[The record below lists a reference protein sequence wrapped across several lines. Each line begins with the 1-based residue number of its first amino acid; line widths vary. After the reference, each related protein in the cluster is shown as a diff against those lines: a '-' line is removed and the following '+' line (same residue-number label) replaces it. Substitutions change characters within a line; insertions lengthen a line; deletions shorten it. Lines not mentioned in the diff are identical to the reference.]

1 MGYQGIF
8 INIYINIY
16 INIFR
21 GNNMEIWKT
30 IKSSPNYEVS
40 NVGSIRNTKTGNIL
54 KVSTNNYG
62 YKLVCLSNKNKKQ
75 TGYIHRLIAETFIN
89 TNLDTRT
96 SVVNHIDGDK
106 ANNTINNLEWA
117 TYSDNAFHGRV
128 RLKIKAEQA
137 TDLLDLLE
145 QMDLDQIDDVV
156 KYCKSI
162 LP

>member
-1 MGYQGIF
+1 
-8 INIYINIY
+8 
-16 INIFR
+16 
-21 GNNMEIWKT
+21 MEIWKT
-30 IKSSPNYEVS
+30 VESSPNYEIS
-40 NVGSIRNTKTGNIL
+40 SGGSIRNTKTGNVL

-75 TGYIHRLIAETFIN
+75 TGYIHRLVAEAFIN
-89 TNLDTRT
+89 TTLDTRA

-106 ANNTINNLEWA
+106 TNNTIQNLEWA

-145 QMDLDQIDDVV
+145 QMDLDQIAKVV
-156 KYCKSI
+156 KYCNSI
-162 LP
+162 VR